1 MELSNALKSLLATLT
16 TKTMAAD
23 TDGVMLCDLT
33 PNSANNPAPNG
44 KMTMS
49 SLLNTLAGSGT
60 SNAAFKVIAYSALS
74 GNANNA
80 SPGTITIIPNN
91 SGISNLPDGNNVQQ
105 GTLIT
110 AGWAA
115 DRKMQTYIMVRG
127 GVFAR
132 FYNGVWTEWT
142 LTSTPEYLRPYAN
155 LAALTSAVYKGQW
168 YGDCTTA
175 ADTAAKTCTI
185 SGFLAV
191 PTSVVTVHFAS
202 AINVVASTLNGT
214 TATLNISSTGAK
226 PILYK
231 GVPVQPGV
239 VRAGNLVTMQYD
251 GTNYNI
257 IGIEGLESSAV
268 PSNLYVDM
276 GLPSGTL
283 WATRNIDITQP
294 NGFAASEY
302 QYECSFFSW
311 GNTDGHNPTSSASFS
326 PYDWGSANDGPYAS
340 TPGSKIMGQLSPSQ
354 DFARAN
360 CGAPWRLPTT
370 ADFAELFA
378 NIEYIDAQGSVIA
391 SSTTDKRTTMNSI
404 TGLRIRSTVNG
415 NIIFFPC
422 SGYGYGA
429 SWGNRGA
436 NGYYWSSSLNS
447 ATNGRFLFFYS
458 GGVLPQYNNNR
469 FNGFAARPVQ

>member
-16 TKTMAAD
+16 TQTSVLSNG
-23 TDGVMLCDLT
+23 TGVMLASTSDGT
-33 PNSANNPAPNG
+33 PNG
-44 KMTMS
+44 KIGAVDLS
-49 SLLNTLAGSGT
+49 KSFNKLLVNVISGT
-60 SNAAFKVIAYSALS
+60 GDPNQITDAGFYQANVWNSNAPSTAAGILVVPFVRDGYWRFQIFAERYGYGRFYFRVGTSSSYDPWQQVTMNVPEWYSA
-74 GNANNA
+74 
-80 SPGTITIIPNN
+80 
-91 SGISNLPDGNNVQQ
+91 
-105 GTLIT
+105 
-110 AGWAA
+110 
-115 DRKMQTYIMVRG
+115 
-127 GVFAR
+127 
-132 FYNGVWTEWT
+132 
-142 LTSTPEYLRPYAN
+142 YAN

-202 AINVVASTLNGT
+202 AINVAASTLNGT

-226 PILYK
+226 PIMYK

-283 WATRNIDITQP
+283 WAKTNVDITQP

-311 GNTDGHNPTSSASFS
+311 GNTDGHNPTSSSSFS
-326 PYDWGSANDGPYAS
+326 PYDWGSANDGVYAS
-340 TPGSKIMGQLSPSQ
+340 TAGSKIMGQLTASQ

-378 NIEYIDAQGSVIA
+378 NIEYIDAQGSVIS

-422 SGYGYGA
+422 SGYGNGT
-429 SWGNRGA
+429 SWNNRGA
-436 NGYYWSSSLNS
+436 HGCYWSSSLNS
-447 ATNGRFLFFYS
+447 ATLGRYLGFNS
-458 GGVLPQYNNNR
+458 GGVLPQYNNSR
-469 FNGFAARPVQ
+469 FYGFAARPVQ

>member
-1 MELSNALKSLLATLT
+1 MELSNSLKSLLATLT
-16 TKTMAAD
+16 TKTTAAA

-44 KMTMS
+44 KMT
-49 SLLNTLAGSGT
+49 L
-60 SNAAFKVIAYSALS
+60 
-74 GNANNA
+74 
-80 SPGTITIIPNN
+80 
-91 SGISNLPDGNNVQQ
+91 SNLRTEMASFNERSEVTDLNLETGETGRHYTLFFVATATPPANTPSGLSNNQ
-105 GTLIT
+105 
-110 AGWAA
+110 
-115 DRKMQTYIMVRG
+115 
-127 GVFAR
+127 R
-132 FYNGVWTEWT
+132 FYLLVFNDIGFYIKQFVFGTDGRIFYRQKNIAEWEAWKRI
-142 LTSTPEYLRPYAN
+142 SANTPEFYNSYAN

-226 PILYK
+226 PIMYK

-283 WATRNIDITQP
+283 WATRNVDITQP

-311 GNTDGHNPTSSASFS
+311 GNTDGHNPTSSSSFS

-391 SSTTDKRTTMNSI
+391 SSTTDKRTTMNGI

-422 SGYGYGA
+422 SGNGNGA
-429 SWGNRGA
+429 SWNYRGA
-436 NGYYWSSSLNS
+436 NGYYWSSSLYS
-447 ATNGRFLFFYS
+447 ATSGRYLNFYS
-458 GGVLPQYNNNR
+458 GGVSPQNFNNR
-469 FNGFAARPVQ
+469 FYGFAARPVQ

>member
-1 MELSNALKSLLATLT
+1 MELSNALKSLLATLST
-16 TKTMAAD
+16 QTSILSNSY
-23 TDGVMLCDLT
+23 GVMLASTLDGTPYGKIGAVDLAKSLNILQVNVLSNGAD
-33 PNSANNPAPNG
+33 PNTVKEAGFFQANSWNSNAPTQNAGILIIPFFREGYCQTQFFVNRQPNPEEIYFRA
-44 KMTMS
+44 
-49 SLLNTLAGSGT
+49 GT
-60 SNAAFKVIAYSALS
+60 SSSFTRWQKITLDVPSWYSS
-74 GNANNA
+74 
-80 SPGTITIIPNN
+80 
-91 SGISNLPDGNNVQQ
+91 
-105 GTLIT
+105 
-110 AGWAA
+110 
-115 DRKMQTYIMVRG
+115 
-127 GVFAR
+127 
-132 FYNGVWTEWT
+132 
-142 LTSTPEYLRPYAN
+142 YAN
-155 LAALTSAVYKGQW
+155 LAQLTSAVYKGQW

-185 SGFLAV
+185 TGFLAV

-202 AINVVASTLNGT
+202 AINVAASTLNGT
-214 TATLNISSTGAK
+214 TATLNISGTGAK
-226 PILYK
+226 PIMYK

-257 IGIEGLESSAV
+257 IGIEGLEASAV

-283 WATRNIDITQP
+283 WATRNIDITQA

-311 GNTDGHNPTSSASFS
+311 GNTEGHNPTSASSFS

-391 SSTTDKRTTMNSI
+391 SSTTDKRTTMNGI

-422 SGYGYGA
+422 SGSGNGT
-429 SWGNRGA
+429 SWDDRGA
-436 NGYYWSSSLNS
+436 GGYYWSSSLLS
-447 ATNGRFLFFYS
+447 AAHGRLLFFYS
-458 GGVLPQYNNNR
+458 GGVNPQVSNYR
-469 FNGFAARPVQ
+469 FSGFAARPVQ

>member
-16 TKTMAAD
+16 TKTTAAS

-44 KMTMS
+44 K
-49 SLLNTLAGSGT
+49 
-60 SNAAFKVIAYSALS
+60 
-74 GNANNA
+74 
-80 SPGTITIIPNN
+80 
-91 SGISNLPDGNNVQQ
+91 IS
-105 GTLIT
+105 I
-110 AGWAA
+110 
-115 DRKMQTYIMVRG
+115 
-127 GVFAR
+127 
-132 FYNGVWTEWT
+132 
-142 LTSTPEYLRPYAN
+142 
-155 LAALTSAVYKGQW
+155 AALTSAAYKGQW

-175 ADTAAKTCTI
+175 ATTAAKTCTI

-202 AINVVASTLNGT
+202 AINVAASELNGT

-226 PILYK
+226 PIKYK

-257 IGIEGLESSAV
+257 LSIEGLESSAV

-283 WATRNIDITQP
+283 WATRNVDITQP
-294 NGFAASEY
+294 NGFTASEY

-311 GNTDGHNPTSSASFS
+311 GNTDGHNPTSSSSFS
-326 PYDWGSANDGPYAS
+326 PYDWGSANDGVYAS
-340 TPGSKIMGQLSPSQ
+340 TAGSKIMGQLTASQ

-391 SSTTDKRTTMNSI
+391 SSTTDKLTTMSGI

-422 SGYGYGA
+422 SGRGSGA
-429 SWGNRGA
+429 SWGRRGA
-436 NGYYWSSSLNS
+436 YGYYWSSSLNS
-447 ATNGRFLFFYS
+447 AAYGRLLFFHS
-458 GGVLPQYNNNR
+458 GGVYPQSSDSR
-469 FNGFAARPVQ
+469 FYGFAARPVM

>member
-1 MELSNALKSLLATLT
+1 MDLTLSNALKSLLATLT
-16 TKTMAAD
+16 TKTTTAS
-23 TDGVMLCDLT
+23 TDGVMLVTTSDGT
-33 PNSANNPAPNG
+33 PNG
-44 KMTMS
+44 K
-49 SLLNTLAGSGT
+49 
-60 SNAAFKVIAYSALS
+60 
-74 GNANNA
+74 
-80 SPGTITIIPNN
+80 
-91 SGISNLPDGNNVQQ
+91 ISV
-105 GTLIT
+105 
-110 AGWAA
+110 
-115 DRKMQTYIMVRG
+115 
-127 GVFAR
+127 
-132 FYNGVWTEWT
+132 
-142 LTSTPEYLRPYAN
+142 AN
-155 LAALTSAVYKGQW
+155 LMASSYKGLW
-168 YGDCTTA
+168 YGSCTTA

-185 SGFLAV
+185 SGFFAV

-202 AINVVASTLNGT
+202 AINVAASTLNGT
-214 TATLNISSTGAK
+214 TATLNISGTGAK

-257 IGIEGLESSAV
+257 IGIEGLESSAT

-283 WATRNIDITQP
+283 WATRNVDITQA

-311 GNTDGHNPTSSASFS
+311 GNTEGHNPTSSSAFD
-326 PYDWGSANDGPYAS
+326 YDFGNANDGVYAS
-340 TPGSKIMGQLSPSQ
+340 TPGSKIMGQLSPAQ

-391 SSTTDKRTTMNSI
+391 SSTTDKRTTMNGI

-422 SGYGYGA
+422 SGYGNGA
-429 SWGNRGA
+429 SWHSRGA
-436 NGYYWSSSLNS
+436 YGRYWSSSLGS
-447 ATNGRFLFFYS
+447 ATSGRSLNFGS
-458 GGVLPQYNNNR
+458 GGVLPQSNSLR
-469 FNGFAARPVQ
+469 FYGFAARPVQ

>member
-1 MELSNALKSLLATLT
+1 MELSNALKSLLATLA
-16 TKTMAAD
+16 TKTTAD
-23 TDGVMLCDLT
+23 ANDGVMLLDLVGQS
-33 PNSANNPAPNG
+33 PNNPAPNG
-44 KMTMS
+44 K
-49 SLLNTLAGSGT
+49 
-60 SNAAFKVIAYSALS
+60 
-74 GNANNA
+74 
-80 SPGTITIIPNN
+80 ITIKSLAATINALGATSWHGVDNIANIREAGMYLSTPTTLNRPADYYYAVMAYKYA
-91 SGISNLPDGNNVQQ
+91 PDPTNIYPLFAIETNGASAYQ
-105 GTLIT
+105 GV
-110 AGWAA
+110 
-115 DRKMQTYIMVRG
+115 VRG
-127 GVFAR
+127 TNVVWHKVSFDVPA
-132 FYNGVWTEWT
+132 FYN
-142 LTSTPEYLRPYAN
+142 SYAN

-202 AINVVASTLNGT
+202 AINVAASELNAT

-226 PILYK
+226 PIKYK

-283 WATRNIDITQP
+283 WATRNVDITQP

-311 GNTDGHNPTSSASFS
+311 GNTEGHNPTSTSSFS
-326 PYDWGSANDGPYAS
+326 PYDWGNANDGVYAS
-340 TPGSKIMGQLSPSQ
+340 TEGSKIMGQLTASQ

-360 CGAPWRLPTT
+360 CGAPWRLPTAANFT
-370 ADFAELFA
+370 ELFA

-391 SSTTDKRTTMNSI
+391 SSTADKRTTMSGI

-415 NIIFFPC
+415 NIIFIPSC
-422 SGYGYGA
+422 GSGSGT
-429 SWGNRGA
+429 SWSSSGG
-436 NGYYWSSSLNS
+436 GGFYWSSSLGS
-447 ATNGRFLFFYS
+447 STSGRNLFFGS
-458 GGVLPQYNNNR
+458 SSVSPQDSSSR
-469 FNGFAARPVQ
+469 FVGFACRPVQ

>member
-16 TKTMAAD
+16 TQTSVLSNG
-23 TDGVMLCDLT
+23 TGVMLASTSDGT
-33 PNSANNPAPNG
+33 PNG
-44 KMTMS
+44 KIGAVDLS
-49 SLLNTLAGSGT
+49 KSFNKLLVNIISGT
-60 SNAAFKVIAYSALS
+60 GDPNQITDAGFYQANGWNSNAPSTAAGILVVPFVRDGYWRFQIFAERYGYGRFYFRVGTSSSFDPWQQVTMNVPEWYSA
-74 GNANNA
+74 
-80 SPGTITIIPNN
+80 
-91 SGISNLPDGNNVQQ
+91 
-105 GTLIT
+105 
-110 AGWAA
+110 
-115 DRKMQTYIMVRG
+115 
-127 GVFAR
+127 
-132 FYNGVWTEWT
+132 
-142 LTSTPEYLRPYAN
+142 YAN

-202 AINVVASTLNGT
+202 AINVASSTLNGT

-226 PILYK
+226 PIKYK

-283 WATRNIDITQP
+283 WATRNVDITQP

-311 GNTDGHNPTSSASFS
+311 GNTEGHNPTSSSSFS
-326 PYDWGSANDGPYAS
+326 PYDWGSANDGVYAS
-340 TPGSKIMGQLSPSQ
+340 TAGSKIMGQLTASQ

-360 CGAPWRLPTT
+360 CYP
-370 ADFAELFA
+370 
-378 NIEYIDAQGSVIA
+378 I
-391 SSTTDKRTTMNSI
+391 
-404 TGLRIRSTVNG
+404 
-415 NIIFFPC
+415 
-422 SGYGYGA
+422 
-429 SWGNRGA
+429 
-436 NGYYWSSSLNS
+436 
-447 ATNGRFLFFYS
+447 
-458 GGVLPQYNNNR
+458 
-469 FNGFAARPVQ
+469 

>member
-16 TKTMAAD
+16 TKTTAAS

-44 KMTMS
+44 KINISDFANVINGKTRPVPTDF
-49 SLLNTLAGSGT
+49 NLATDWG
-60 SNAAFKVIAYSALS
+60 VYQC
-74 GNANNA
+74 A
-80 SPGTITIIPNN
+80 SPYNIPNHPE
-91 SGISNLPDGNNVQQ
+91 GVQQ
-105 GTLIT
+105 SGFLIVY
-110 AGWAA
+110 GWSSYTIQILTTRYGA
-115 DRKMQTYIMVRG
+115 TYLRARVTG
-127 GVFAR
+127 GWE
-132 FYNGVWTEWT
+132 NW
-142 LTSTPEYLRPYAN
+142 LSISLSDYLRPYTT
-155 LAALTSAVYKGQW
+155 LAQLTSAVYKGQW

-202 AINVVASTLNGT
+202 AINVAASTLNGT

-226 PILYK
+226 PIKYK

-257 IGIEGLESSAV
+257 ISIEGLESSAV

-283 WATRNIDITQP
+283 WATRNVDITQP

-311 GNTDGHNPTSSASFS
+311 GNTEGHNPTSSSSFS
-326 PYDWGSANDGPYAS
+326 PYDWGSANDGVYAS
-340 TPGSKIMGQLSPSQ
+340 TAGSKIMGQLTASQ

-360 CGAPWRLPTT
+360 CGAPWRLPNT

-378 NIEYIDAQGSVIA
+378 NIEYIDAQGSVIS
-391 SSTTDKRTTMNSI
+391 SSTADKRTTMNGI
-404 TGLRIRSTVNG
+404 TGLRVRSTVNG

-422 SGYGYGA
+422 SGYGNGA
-429 SWGNRGA
+429 SWNNRGA
-436 NGYYWSSSLNS
+436 SGYYWSSSLYS
-447 ATNGRFLFFYS
+447 ATNGRNLSFGS
-458 GGVLPQYNNNR
+458 GGVGPQGNYYR
-469 FNGFAARPVQ
+469 FGGFAARPVQ